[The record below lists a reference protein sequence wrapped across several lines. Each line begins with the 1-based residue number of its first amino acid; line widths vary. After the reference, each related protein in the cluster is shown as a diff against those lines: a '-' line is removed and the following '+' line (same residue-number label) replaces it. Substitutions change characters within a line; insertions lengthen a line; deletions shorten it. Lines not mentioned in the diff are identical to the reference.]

1 MKVRGGGVCAGA
13 SAMVMS
19 ATDCEEMARPMGGAA
34 AEDWLTTE
42 GERRVGAF
50 PEEGESLR
58 EKG

>member
-34 AEDWLTTE
+34 ADDWLTTE
-42 GERRVGAF
+42 GERRVGTLL
-50 PEEGESLR
+50 EDEESLR